1 MKKQYKITG
10 LYYQI
15 QGFKFRKH
23 LDIKNVK
30 SSCKTPDLMV
40 IMMNPGGSY
49 PIDGIDNNTIAS
61 EAIPDRTQSQI
72 IQVMQN
78 AGFNYARVINLSDIR
93 EPKSNL
99 FYNKIAELNTKGIA
113 HSIFDDTRKEDL
125 SQLWV
130 NTATVIFGWGVSVK
144 LKPLAL
150 KAIAAC
156 SASNPYGILK
166 ANTNWAYYHPLPQI
180 YKKQLEWIET
190 ISNQIKD

>member
-1 MKKQYKITG
+1 MKKQHKITG
-10 LYYQI
+10 LYYQT
-15 QGFKFRKH
+15 QGFNFRKH

-49 PIDGIDNNTIAS
+49 PLDGIDNNTIAS
-61 EAIPDRTQSQI
+61 EAIPDRTQSQV

-78 AGFNYARVINLSDIR
+78 AGFNYARVLNLSDIR

-99 FYNKIAELNTKGIA
+99 FYDKIAELDTKGIA
-113 HSIFDDTRKEDL
+113 HSIFDDTRKGDL
-125 SQLWV
+125 SKLWI
-130 NTATVIFGWGVSVK
+130 NTATVIFGWGVSNK

-156 SASNPYGILK
+156 NASNPYGILK
-166 ANTNWAYYHPLPQI
+166 ADTNWAYYHPLPPIHSKQI
-180 YKKQLEWIET
+180 EWVEEVSKQL
-190 ISNQIKD
+190 KA